1 MCCLSSLLN
10 YWSLTVLY
18 QKDTQMLQ
26 GGFLSFSLSHH
37 DSSAAADELGC
48 RDSVCSQGGPQ
59 ETQTWRAGLPERR
72 LPHYCW
78 HQHGT
83 VMCKRSVC
91 CQSLFSSVLTQAP
104 DRCFFFS
111 QKKGYY
117 KARHNATGE
126 EGLINSTKLRE
137 REALRVDPSLSL
149 MPYVSSSSKFDAL
162 SLVRRITSV
171 HMFTFSVTVT
181 WKLFLTLAV
190 GQSHLVTTQCW
201 LVWDVQTNIVS
212 GLITPTSLFLFCV
225 CVNDRVLDD
234 VFSCCLLKNLSL

>member
-1 MCCLSSLLN
+1 MIPLLLQMSWAAGTQCVAKGDHRKPKPGELA
-10 YWSLTVLY
+10 YQKGDFLTIVDTSTVLSCV
-18 QKDTQMLQ
+18 K
-26 GGFLSFSLSHH
+26 GVFVVSRCFP
-37 DSSAAADELGC
+37 AF
-48 RDSVCSQGGPQ
+48 
-59 ETQTWRAGLPERR
+59 
-72 LPHYCW
+72 W
-78 HQHGT
+78 HKLLIA
-83 VMCKRSVC
+83 V
-91 CQSLFSSVLTQAP
+91 
-104 DRCFFFS
+104 FFFS